1 MKDIQEGR
9 MRTIIRKSLI
19 VFISLI
25 FAAGT
30 SSPQGAGPV
39 PLKIFPEALHEGRI
53 KPLFYGNFIELLDDV
68 IPGMWAEMLGNR
80 GFEGVEPTA
89 GWVYHQGALNL
100 SDRDW
105 DADASWTLDSERP
118 FNALRSARLT
128 ATPPRIGRLTQGGL
142 AVKKGL
148 PYRFTGWFRSD
159 TPNIKTTVVLKALL
173 PDGRWMILGQ
183 TELPAAGA
191 EWSKREAAFTSS
203 GTTDRAV
210 FELSIRGTGHLW
222 ADKVS
227 LMPGDAIDGWR
238 KDVVEATKEMR
249 PAVLRWGGSTVD
261 PGGYKW
267 KDGIGGRDHR
277 LPFRNPVW
285 GRLDMMD
292 VGIEEILS
300 FCRVVGAEPLL
311 CVSFGDGPASARDMV
326 EYVNGP
332 ADTPW
337 GRKRAANGHPAP
349 YGVKYWQV
357 GNEVDEPGYPARC
370 AEFCRVVR
378 AADPA
383 AVILT
388 SFPTPELIDQVKDLA
403 DIYCPHYYRSDLQ
416 GIDEDIARLQA
427 LLRSKVRGRPAR
439 LAVTEWNIDAGA
451 WGLGRGKLGTLNCAL
466 FEARFLNILHRRS
479 DIIALATRSNLCNSF
494 CGGTIQT
501 NAAGLFRI
509 PAFHVMAL
517 YAGHFKPVPLR
528 ISEPPAGVD
537 VSACAAEDRRSATIF
552 AVNTRQEAIELEI
565 DASAL
570 APGLAVVDAQFLGDT
585 QDRRQPDVTNFWDR
599 SDRIHIMPAVRTG
612 RTIRLPAL
620 SLTVIDCAVR

>member
-1 MKDIQEGR
+1 MGLQEDR
-9 MRTIIRKSLI
+9 MTNRVHKFLLATL
-19 VFISLI
+19 VFAVSGLT
-25 FAAGT
+25 AA
-30 SSPQGAGPV
+30 PQAAGPV
-39 PLKIFPEALHEGRI
+39 TLKLYPEALHAGRI
-53 KPLFYGNFIELLDDV
+53 TPLFYGNFIELLDDV

-89 GWVYHQGALNL
+89 NWVYHQGALNL

-105 DADASWTLDSERP
+105 DAGPDWALDAEKP

-128 ATPPRIGRLTQGGL
+128 ASPAKPGRLIQGGL
-142 AVKKGL
+142 AVKKGMA
-148 PYRFTGWFRSD
+148 YQFSGWFRSD
-159 TPNIKTTVVLKALL
+159 ASGLKTIVTLKAAL
-173 PDGRWMILGQ
+173 PDGSWMTLGSFD
-183 TELPAAGA
+183 LPPAGS
-191 EWSKREAAFTSS
+191 EWAKKEGRFVSA

-210 FELSIRGTGHLW
+210 FELSIRGAGRLW
-222 ADKVS
+222 ADKLS
-227 LMPGDAIDGWR
+227 MMPGDAVDGWR
-238 KDVVEATKEMR
+238 KDVIEAVREMR

-267 KDGIGGRDHR
+267 KDGIGERDRR

-300 FCRVVGAEPLL
+300 FCKAVGAEPLL
-311 CVSFGDGPASARDMV
+311 CVSFGDGPRSARDMV

-332 ADTPW
+332 AESPW
-337 GRKRAANGHPAP
+337 GKKRAANGHPAS

-370 AEFCRVVR
+370 AEFCRTVKT
-378 AADPA
+378 ADSGI
-383 AVILT
+383 VILT
-388 SFPTPELIDQVKDLA
+388 SFPTPELIDQVKNLA
-403 DIYCPHYYRSDLQ
+403 DIYCPHYYRPDLQ
-416 GIDEDIARLQA
+416 GIDEDITRLQA
-427 LLRSKVRGRPAR
+427 LLRDKVPGRPAK

-451 WGLGRGKLGTLNCAL
+451 WGLGRGKLYTLNCAL

-509 PAFHVMAL
+509 PAFFVMSL
-517 YAGHFKPVPLR
+517 YAGHTKPVPLR

-537 VSACAAEDRRSATIF
+537 ITACAAEDRRTATVF
-552 AVNTRQEAIELEI
+552 AVNTRQEAVDLDI
-565 DASAL
+565 DAAAL
-570 APGLAVVDAQFLGDT
+570 APGMAVASAQCLGDA
-585 QDRRQPDVTNFWDR
+585 QDRRQPDVTNFWDHP
-599 SDRIHIMPAVRTG
+599 DRIRIMPAAVTRRTV
-612 RTIRLPAL
+612 RLPAL
-620 SLTVIDCAVR
+620 SLTVADFAAR

>member
-1 MKDIQEGR
+1 M
-9 MRTIIRKSLI
+9 TSFVRKSLPAL
-19 VFISLI
+19 LI
-25 FAAGT
+25 FTLTGLTA
-30 SSPQGAGPV
+30 SPQAAGPV
-39 PLKIFPEALHEGRI
+39 PLKIYPEALHAGRI
-53 KPLFYGNFIELLDDV
+53 TPLFYGNFIELLDDL

-89 GWVYHQGALNL
+89 NWVYHQGALNL

-105 DADASWTLDSERP
+105 EAGLGWTLDTEKP

-128 ATPPRIGRLTQGGL
+128 ASAAAPGRLTQGGL

-148 PYRFTGWFRSD
+148 TYRFSGWFRAD
-159 TPNIKTTVVLKALL
+159 APGLKITVALKAAL
-173 PDGRWMILGQ
+173 PDGTWTTLGLFD
-183 TELPAAGA
+183 LPSPGA
-191 EWSKREAAFTSS
+191 DWALKEGRFISA

-210 FELSIRGTGHLW
+210 FELTVRGGGHVW

-238 KDVVEATKEMR
+238 KDVVEAVREMR

-267 KDGIGGRDHR
+267 KDGVGERDRR

-300 FCRVVGAEPLL
+300 FCRAVGAQPLL
-311 CVSFGDGPASARDMV
+311 CVSFGDGPASAGDMV

-332 ADTPW
+332 ADSPW
-337 GRKRAANGHPAP
+337 GKKRAANGHPAP

-357 GNEVDEPGYPARC
+357 GNEIEEPGYPARC
-370 AEFCRVVR
+370 AEFCRVVKTT
-378 AADPA
+378 DPH

-388 SFPTPELIDQVKDLA
+388 SFPTSALIDQVKDLA
-403 DIYCPHYYRSDLQ
+403 DIFCPHYYQPDLQ
-416 GIDEDIARLQA
+416 GIDEDITRLQA
-427 LLRSKVRGRPAR
+427 LLRDKIPGRPAK

-451 WGLGRGKLGTLNCAL
+451 WGLGRGKLYTLNCAL

-479 DIIALATRSNLCNSF
+479 DVIALATRSNLCNSF

-509 PAFHVMAL
+509 PAFYVMSL
-517 YAGHFKPVPLR
+517 YAGHTKPVPLR

-537 VSACAAEDRRSATIF
+537 ITACAAEDRKTATVF
-552 AVNTRQEAIELEI
+552 AVNMRKEPVEMDI
-565 DASAL
+565 DAAAL
-570 APGLAVVDAQFLGDT
+570 APGLAVAAAQCLGDT
-585 QDRRQPDVTNFWDR
+585 QDRRQPDVINYWDHPE
-599 SDRIHIMPAVRTG
+599 RIRIAPAAVSG
-612 RTIRLPAL
+612 RTVRLPAL
-620 SLTVIDCAVR
+620 SLTVVDLAAR

>member
-1 MKDIQEGR
+1 MTDIVR
-9 MRTIIRKSLI
+9 RRLLP
-19 VFISLI
+19 VLI
-25 FAAGT
+25 FVLTAGRAA
-30 SSPQGAGPV
+30 PQAAGPV
-39 PLKIFPEALHEGRI
+39 TLKVYPEALHGGRI
-53 KPLFYGNFIELLDDV
+53 SPLFYGNFIELLDDV

-89 GWVYHQGALNL
+89 NWVYHQGAPNL

-105 DADASWTLDSERP
+105 DADPTWTLDGDKP

-128 ATPPRIGRLTQGGL
+128 ASAAKPSRLAQGGL
-142 AVKKGL
+142 AVKKGMT
-148 PYRFTGWFRSD
+148 YRFSGWFRSD
-159 TPNIKTTVVLKALL
+159 TPGLKTAITLKVVL
-173 PDGRWMILGQ
+173 PDGSWMNLGMLD
-183 TELPAAGA
+183 LPPAGA
-191 EWSKREAAFTSS
+191 EWANKEGLFVSA

-210 FELSIRGTGHLW
+210 FELSVRGAGRLW
-222 ADKVS
+222 ADKLS

-238 KDVVEATKEMR
+238 KDVVEAAREMR
-249 PAVLRWGGSTVD
+249 PAILRWGGSTVD

-267 KDGIGGRDHR
+267 KDGIGERDRR

-300 FCRVVGAEPLL
+300 FCKAVGAEPLF

-332 ADTPW
+332 AGSAW
-337 GRKRAANGHPAP
+337 GKKRAANGHPAS

-370 AEFCRVVR
+370 AEFCRAVK
-378 AADPA
+378 AADPRT
-383 AVILT
+383 VILT

-403 DIYCPHYYRSDLQ
+403 DIYCPHYYRPDLQ
-416 GIDEDIARLQA
+416 GIDEDITRLQA
-427 LLRSKVRGRPAR
+427 LLGRKIPGRSAK

-451 WGLGRGKLGTLNCAL
+451 WGLGRGKLDTLNCAL

-509 PAFHVMAL
+509 PSFYVMAL
-517 YAGHFKPVPLR
+517 YARHSNPIPLR

-537 VSACAAEDRRSATIF
+537 VTACAAEDRRSMTIF
-552 AVNTRQEAIELEI
+552 AVNTRKEAVDLDI
-565 DASAL
+565 DAAAL
-570 APGLAVVDAQFLGDT
+570 APGLAVVSAQCLCDT
-585 QDRRQPDVTNFWDR
+585 QDRRQPDVINFWDHP
-599 SDRIHIMPAVRTG
+599 DRVRVVPAAVTG
-612 RTIRLPAL
+612 RAVRLPAL
-620 SLTVIDCAVR
+620 SVTVVDCAVR

>member
-1 MKDIQEGR
+1 M
-9 MRTIIRKSLI
+9 TNLVRKSLPAL
-19 VFISLI
+19 LI
-25 FAAGT
+25 FILSGLPA
-30 SSPQGAGPV
+30 SPQAAGPV
-39 PLKIFPEALHEGRI
+39 PLKIYPEALHAGRI
-53 KPLFYGNFIELLDDV
+53 TPLFYGNFIELLDDV

-89 GWVYHQGALNL
+89 NWVYHQGALNL

-105 DADASWTLDSERP
+105 DAGPDWTLDTAKP

-128 ATPPRIGRLTQGGL
+128 ASAAKPGRLTQGGL

-148 PYRFTGWFRSD
+148 SYRFSGWFRAD
-159 TPNIKTTVVLKALL
+159 APGLKITATLKAAL
-173 PDGRWMILGQ
+173 PDGTWMTLGLFD
-183 TELPAAGA
+183 LPAPGA
-191 EWSKREAAFTSS
+191 DWARKESQFVSA

-210 FELSIRGTGHLW
+210 FEISVRGNGSLW

-238 KDVVEATKEMR
+238 RDVVEAVREMR

-267 KDGIGGRDHR
+267 KDGIGERDRR

-292 VGIEEILS
+292 VGVDELLA
-300 FCRVVGAEPLL
+300 FCRAVNAEPLL

-332 ADTPW
+332 SDSPW
-337 GRKRAANGHPAP
+337 GKKRAANGHPAP

-370 AEFCRVVR
+370 AEFCRVVK
-378 AADPA
+378 AADPRI
-383 AVILT
+383 VILT
-388 SFPTPELIDQVKDLA
+388 SFPTPELVDQVKDLA
-403 DIYCPHYYRSDLQ
+403 DIYCPHYYRPDLQ
-416 GIDEDIARLQA
+416 GIDEDITRLQA
-427 LLRSKVRGRPAR
+427 LLRDKVSGRPAK

-451 WGLGRGKLGTLNCAL
+451 WGLGRGKLDTLNCAL

-479 DIIALATRSNLCNSF
+479 DIVALATRSNLCNSF
-494 CGGTIQT
+494 CGGTVQT

-509 PAFHVMAL
+509 PAFYVMSL
-517 YAGHFKPVPLR
+517 YAEHTKPVPLR

-537 VSACAAEDRRSATIF
+537 ITACAAEDRKTATVF
-552 AVNTRQEAIELEI
+552 AVNMRKEPVELDI
-565 DASAL
+565 DAAGL
-570 APGLAVVDAQFLGDT
+570 APGLAIAAAQCLGAA
-585 QDRRQPDVTNFWDR
+585 QNRLQPDVINYWDHP
-599 SDRIHIMPAVRTG
+599 DRVRIVPAAMSG
-612 RTIRLPAL
+612 RTVRLPAL
-620 SLTVIDCAVR
+620 SLTVVDLAVR